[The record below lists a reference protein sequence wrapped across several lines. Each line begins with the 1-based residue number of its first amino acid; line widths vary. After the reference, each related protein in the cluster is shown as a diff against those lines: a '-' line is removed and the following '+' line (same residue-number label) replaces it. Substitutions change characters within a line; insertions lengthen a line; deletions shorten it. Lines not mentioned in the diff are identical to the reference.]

1 MGGMRASMRSGWW
14 GWRGR
19 GLFRGEGFP
28 STRRGIARGILAW
41 AAGWATV
48 AVAGTANYQPYIVG
62 ERAAGMG
69 GAVTATADGMDA
81 CFYNPSGLAGETRD
95 SISINGT
102 LYGIQNLETKD
113 AAFPGEDLDVS
124 SFVTIPTGLSA
135 VRKLKEGTVAAF
147 SVFVP
152 LQGQAREIKAFPDRQ
167 HYYSYSQ
174 DVQMLQSGLSI
185 GHQVNPRLKI
195 GASVFGIYE
204 TASTFENLYWGDFAY
219 TYAANFKYS
228 VMGAMGT
235 LGVQYR
241 LADEWWAGAAVT
253 TPSATLAGSGRIQL
267 SEVQGDDE
275 AVGAGALYYDD
286 LDADNGRPA
295 QVRAGLGWRR
305 PEAGS
310 VGIDVTHH
318 LARSYDWMDGSQDG
332 QAVTIRQKRV
342 AVTDVQAGGEYIFR
356 KRYPLRAGCF
366 TSFSSAP
373 DLDPEEESTPSQVD
387 LFGVTA
393 SAGVVGPS
401 VVINVGLSYV
411 WGQGDASGVRFD
423 EQGRLSN
430 GVSETRERSLYAF
443 ASTAYRF

>member
-1 MGGMRASMRSGWW
+1 
-14 GWRGR
+14 
-19 GLFRGEGFP
+19 
-28 STRRGIARGILAW
+28 
-41 AAGWATV
+41 
-48 AVAGTANYQPYIVG
+48 
-62 ERAAGMG
+62 MG

-81 CFYNPSGLAGETRD
+81 SYYNPAGLAGETRD

-102 LYGIQNLETKD
+102 LYGLQNQETED

-124 SFVTIPTGLSA
+124 SFATIPTGLSA

-152 LQGQAREIKAFPDRQ
+152 LQGQAREIKAFPERQ

-174 DVQMLQSGLSI
+174 DVQMLQAGLSI
-185 GHQVNPRLKI
+185 GHRVTSRLGI

-204 TASTFENLYWGDFAY
+204 TASTFENLYWGDVAY

-228 VMGAMGT
+228 VMGALGT

-241 LADEWWAGAAVT
+241 LADDWWAGIAVT
-253 TPSATLAGSGRIQL
+253 TPTVALSGSGRIQL

-275 AVGAGALYYDD
+275 GVGAAARYYDD
-286 LDADNGRPA
+286 LEADNGRPA
-295 QVRAGLGWRR
+295 QIRAGLGWRR
-305 PEAGS
+305 PEAGG

-318 LARSYDWMDGSQDG
+318 LARSFDWMDGNSG
-332 QAVTIRQKRV
+332 GEEVTIRQKRV

-356 KRYPLRAGCF
+356 KRFPVRAGCF

-373 DLDPEEESTPSQVD
+373 DLDPEETSTPSQVD

-411 WGQGDASGVRFD
+411 WGQGDAFGIQFD
-423 EQGRLSN
+423 EQGGLTN
-430 GVSETRERSLYAF
+430 GISETREQSWYAF